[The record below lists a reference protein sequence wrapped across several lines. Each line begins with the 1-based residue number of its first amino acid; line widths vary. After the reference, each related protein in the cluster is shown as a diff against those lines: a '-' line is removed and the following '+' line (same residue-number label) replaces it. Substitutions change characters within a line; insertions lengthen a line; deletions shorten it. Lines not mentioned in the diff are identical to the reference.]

1 MDIIE
6 LSVEFAYEEQPYFIY
21 PSLIVL
27 ENKELALVD
36 TGYPGFLP
44 LIESAIE
51 QKGYDIGQLKYIVI
65 THYDDDHIGA
75 LHDFKEKYPWVT
87 VISSERE
94 AVYISGEEKS
104 ERLEQAEALL
114 AQMPEEQKAFGQ
126 SFVELLTRLRHIPV
140 DQTVRDGEWLFGGA
154 CKVMATPGHTSGHIS
169 LYLPELD
176 SVITGDAAYSEAN
189 GTELLVA
196 NPQYCLDLPQAEKS
210 LELLKSLK
218 AKHYYCYH
226 GGSLHI

>member
-1 MDIIE
+1 MNIIE
-6 LSVEFAYEEQPYFIY
+6 LPVEFMYEGQPYFIY

-27 ENKELALVD
+27 TNHELALVD

-44 LIESAIE
+44 LIENAIE
-51 QKGYDIGQLKYIVI
+51 HKGYDLRQLKHIVI

-75 LHDFKEKYPWVT
+75 LHDFKGKYPWVT

-94 AVYISGEEKS
+94 AAYISGEVKS
-104 ERLEQAEALL
+104 ERLVQAEELL
-114 AQMPEEQKAFGQ
+114 EQMPEEQKAFGQ
-126 SFVELLTRLRHIPV
+126 SFVDLLTSLKHIAV
-140 DQTVRDGEWLFGGA
+140 DRTVKEGEWLFDGA
-154 CKVMATPGHTSGHIS
+154 CKVIATPGHTSGHIS
-169 LYLPELD
+169 LHLPELD
-176 SVITGDAAYSEAN
+176 SVIIGDAAYLEDN

-196 NPQYCLDLPQAEKS
+196 NPQYCLDLPQAERS